1 MMLLFLGRLRIF
13 EERGNMS
20 NDVIFKPIVRSKTR
34 TQRVE
39 WTLRL
44 QCYLFF
50 FDSQV
55 EMLDVVN
62 LYP

>member
-13 EERGNMS
+13 EERGNTS
-20 NDVIFKPIVRSKTR
+20 NDVIFKPIVRSRTR
-34 TQRVE
+34 TRVE
-39 WTLRL
+39 WRL